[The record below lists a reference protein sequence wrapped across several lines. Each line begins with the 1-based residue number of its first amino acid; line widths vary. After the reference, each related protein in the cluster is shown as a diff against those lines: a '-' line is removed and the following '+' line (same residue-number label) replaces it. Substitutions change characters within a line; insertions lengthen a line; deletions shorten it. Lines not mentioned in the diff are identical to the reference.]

1 MNDPDTFLVL
11 AGSALGALG
20 LASIALLRAWNGWL
34 ELKRL
39 ELGGDPAQPS
49 RSRAEVARLRERVR
63 RLEAIANGAEV

>member
-1 MNDPDTFLVL
+1 MSDPETVL
-11 AGSALGALG
+11 IVAGASLAALG
-20 LASIALLRAWNGWL
+20 LATLVLLRAWNAWL

-63 RLEAIANGAEV
+63 RLEAIANGAEL